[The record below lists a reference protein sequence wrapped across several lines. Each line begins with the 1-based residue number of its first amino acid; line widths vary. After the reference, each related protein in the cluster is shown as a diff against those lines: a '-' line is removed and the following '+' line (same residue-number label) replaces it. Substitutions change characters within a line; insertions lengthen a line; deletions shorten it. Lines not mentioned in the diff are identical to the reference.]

1 LNSSNLKKQTLELYN
16 DFFLVVQGMCG
27 GLTTHMVD
35 AIIDSELKGNFV
47 GLGKKQTAGHALKVL
62 QFAPK

>member
-1 LNSSNLKKQTLELYN
+1 
-16 DFFLVVQGMCG
+16 MCG